1 MPSLR
6 ASYRDWRR
14 LLSDIISALSVE
26 YELAQRVVAGGK
38 AYILV
43 DGKEVASEDGK
54 YVYRFKMEKLL
65 GGEPAFTD
73 VPVKVVD
80 GRQNVIRG
88 EILSIDGDV
97 ILLSLEK
104 KPATRAVHQAN
115 INATNLKKLKIPQPT
130 IEEQGK
136 ITEILSTVDKKLE
149 IEKTQK
155 AKLERIKG
163 GLMDL
168 LLTGKIRVKVGQ

>member
-1 MPSLR
+1 
-6 ASYRDWRR
+6 
-14 LLSDIISALSVE
+14 
-26 YELAQRVVAGGK
+26 
-38 AYILV
+38 
-43 DGKEVASEDGK
+43 
-54 YVYRFKMEKLL
+54 MEKLL